1 MVKKKKISMRETKF
15 YIKYSFHRD
24 ANLKN
29 LLEQVPID
37 KDTRLIPLTSMS
49 NENVLYWKCVVKHLH
64 SLSCTEELELIIP
77 ELSGFCKYIR
87 EFITLI
93 SSKSYEVWEKECH
106 KFILLQL
113 FEMSTTYDLA
123 DEVGRKNLNELIID
137 TLMSDHCCDKIIEC
151 IVSLLTN
158 VISDPNNML
167 NIIANVIS
175 ETRLPSN
182 ENLNTQQI
190 TQQITVEQQQ
200 EKDMQVSIRI

>member
-1 MVKKKKISMRETKF
+1 MRETKF
-15 YIKYSFHRD
+15 YFSRD

-37 KDTRLIPLTSMS
+37 RDTRLIPLTSIS
-49 NENVLYWKCVVKHLH
+49 NENVLYWKCVIKHLQ

-113 FEMSTTYDLA
+113 FEISTTYDLA
-123 DEVGRKNLNELIID
+123 DEVGRVNLNELIID
-137 TLMSDHCCDKIIEC
+137 TLMSEHCCDKIIEC
-151 IVSLLTN
+151 IVNHLTK
-158 VISDPNNML
+158 VISDVNNIL
-167 NIIANVIS
+167 SIIANVIS

-182 ENLNTQQI
+182 ENVNTQQLTQQI
-190 TQQITVEQQQ
+190 TAEQQQ
-200 EKDMQVSIRI
+200 EKDMQVSIRALSVIY